1 MNEINAA
8 AIVLAAGKGKRMQS
22 DIAKQ
27 FLTLDNKPVVYYSLK
42 AFQDAGVK
50 EMILVT
56 GSESIEYCRNEIVD
70 KYQLTNVT
78 AIIAGGK
85 ERYDSV
91 YNGIKAV
98 KDAEIV
104 MIHDGAR
111 PFITQQM
118 IYQSYETAK
127 KEKACVVAV
136 PVKDTIKVV
145 DSNHVAVS
153 TPERSTLW
161 QIQTPQTFQYNI
173 VKNAYEKMQET
184 KDSNITDDAMVVER
198 YGSEQ
203 IKIIQGDYRN
213 IKITTPEDLDIA
225 ETYIKNE
232 KK

>member
-111 PFITQQM
+111 PFITQQDRK
-118 IYQSYETAK
+118 S
-127 KEKACVVAV
+127 VV
-136 PVKDTIKVV
+136 
-145 DSNHVAVS
+145 
-153 TPERSTLW
+153 
-161 QIQTPQTFQYNI
+161 
-173 VKNAYEKMQET
+173 
-184 KDSNITDDAMVVER
+184 
-198 YGSEQ
+198 
-203 IKIIQGDYRN
+203 
-213 IKITTPEDLDIA
+213 
-225 ETYIKNE
+225 
-232 KK
+232 